1 MTCKRNIK
9 KNFIAEIKKSK
20 LGCVQFARGEAPD
33 QIKLTILQLLLTFRF
48 RMKYL
53 FFITLKIYND

>member
-1 MTCKRNIK
+1 MMLQKRNIK
-9 KNFIAEIKKSK
+9 KYFTAEIKKSK
-20 LGCVQFARGEAPD
+20 LGCVQVARGEAPD

-53 FFITLKIYND
+53 FFYHDQNI